1 MDFIFE
7 ESDIIIQTI
16 DLQNYIKQHKV
27 EFINKYQELIVKI
40 KNRDISKL
48 NLNNISSNFLQYDFS
63 KNYFISNAKKILHL
77 KIIINLSNNYR
88 LR

>member
-1 MDFIFE
+1 LDFIFE

-16 DLQNYIKQHKV
+16 DLQNYIKQHKI

-48 NLNNISSNFLQYDFS
+48 NLNNISSNF
-63 KNYFISNAKKILHL
+63 
-77 KIIINLSNNYR
+77 
-88 LR
+88 